1 MQQSQIGIKQEFFMN
16 SAFKPSLFIFVM
28 LLQLLVGS
36 ASAQGLGSQDYQ
48 AQEARRV
55 GYVDEGTIVNV
66 RNVEITVEAS
76 ARDRVSGAAVAGVGC
91 ALVGRR
97 MSDWTARAALST
109 LCGLGGERIAN
120 SAATHVVQSVE
131 LIVKLK
137 DGRLVAVTQQDEGT
151 VFSKGQTVFVIRS
164 GGTDRVVGG

>member
-1 MQQSQIGIKQEFFMN
+1 
-16 SAFKPSLFIFVM
+16 
-28 LLQLLVGS
+28 
-36 ASAQGLGSQDYQ
+36 
-48 AQEARRV
+48 
-55 GYVDEGTIVNV
+55 
-66 RNVEITVEAS
+66 
-76 ARDRVSGAAVAGVGC
+76 
-91 ALVGRR
+91 
-97 MSDWTARAALST
+97 T